1 MSNNLQEKMWNTA
14 FKQAQKLGFKFEKI
28 CEGELRGHI
37 DKAVKVMRQK
47 KQTDRSE
54 EALSNM
60 KKLVEKMVDE
70 AKSKG
75 YTSLHEDTLFGA
87 FQKLCPI
94 FPFC

>member
-1 MSNNLQEKMWNTA
+1 MPDNLKEKMWKTA
-14 FKQAQKLGFKFEKI
+14 FEQAQKLGFKFERI
-28 CEGELRGHI
+28 CESELQGRI
-37 DKAVKVMRQK
+37 DKAVKEMQKK

-54 EALSNM
+54 EALSNL

-87 FQKLCPI
+87 LQNLCPI